1 MVCVHVSKIC
11 QFSTWQ
17 DPVEVT
23 IFHLLK
29 VFILVRVEV
38 GEVKKAKM
46 NSLQQCNEIR
56 SHDTSHDRSHDL
68 AVTLEMAA
76 KQC

>member
-1 MVCVHVSKIC
+1 MVCAHVSKIC

-23 IFHLLK
+23 IFNLLK

-46 NSLQQCNEIR
+46 NSLQQCKDQRYGHMTHHMIG
-56 SHDTSHDRSHDL
+56 HMT
-68 AVTLEMAA
+68 
-76 KQC
+76 